1 MPYEQTNLVS
11 RILIAGKSIMAYLW
25 ITVWPVGIN
34 PLYAHPGKSLSEI
47 GPEYIIPVILF
58 FTITAACLFAVRKQP
73 VFLTVW
79 LVYLLTIAPVLGIN
93 QNGPQAM
100 AARFTY
106 ASGIAIAILVSLGV
120 TVTMRKISKSRPA
133 FFLGLLGI
141 IGTLMMYCIITRQDI
156 SYWKNDVTLWTR
168 VIDLTPHSSETA
180 YFLRSREYYLMGDY
194 QKALDDADE
203 AVKIAASKGSVLTPE
218 IHLLLA
224 RIFKQLGKYDLA
236 LTAYT
241 NAARLSPSPD
251 RFSVYIAERGYL
263 YLQMGRGDLANRDF
277 IQAGATVQKK

>member
-1 MPYEQTNLVS
+1 
-11 RILIAGKSIMAYLW
+11 
-25 ITVWPVGIN
+25 
-34 PLYAHPGKSLSEI
+34 
-47 GPEYIIPVILF
+47 
-58 FTITAACLFAVRKQP
+58 
-73 VFLTVW
+73 
-79 LVYLLTIAPVLGIN
+79 
-93 QNGPQAM
+93 
-100 AARFTY
+100 
-106 ASGIAIAILVSLGV
+106 
-120 TVTMRKISKSRPA
+120 MRKISKSRPA